1 MRKFLLKDLKSVA
14 GKMMA
19 KNSHIVTDA
28 RTCFLG
34 SDAGKRTL
42 ANMLTEAKFF
52 DLTHTLEE
60 QAVENFMKIIL
71 GWTGSYPVENK
82 SSKEII
88 DSFVNKLTEIKM
100 EL

>member
-1 MRKFLLKDLKSVA
+1 
-14 GKMMA
+14 MA
-19 KNSHIVTDA
+19 KKNNQTNIVTDA

-52 DLTHTLEE
+52 SVIHTLEE

-71 GWTGSYPVENK
+71 GWTGSYPVEGV
-82 SSKEII
+82 SSKERI
-88 DSFVNKLTEIKM
+88 DIFVNKLCSMKVEY
-100 EL
+100 